1 MKAESLLSEY
11 AGISLTV
18 VPCHVVGVEYIPT
31 LGDDAVRA
39 TLHTSDGQTLTVLAL
54 NAASDLLHTA
64 PHLIREEAYN
74 ESMQYLRSLHHL
86 FNGIVSTA
94 REELSTDTKIC
105 QVFAL
110 PATEGEALS
119 GECYEGCVYDVNE
132 DALENPYQVGL
143 AGGGEMESI
152 HVIWYGKSAIS
163 GKWVMDFFQCDNESG
178 MAAPMSSSASPWEL
192 RRSKI
197 AEPSSERE
205 QVVRAPLNPEP
216 ETILALLRDAKLGVE
231 GVNVFED
238 SSELLKMETYR
249 SSIDWREA

>member
-1 MKAESLLSEY
+1 
-11 AGISLTV
+11 
-18 VPCHVVGVEYIPT
+18 
-31 LGDDAVRA
+31 
-39 TLHTSDGQTLTVLAL
+39 
-54 NAASDLLHTA
+54 
-64 PHLIREEAYN
+64 
-74 ESMQYLRSLHHL
+74 
-86 FNGIVSTA
+86 
-94 REELSTDTKIC
+94 
-105 QVFAL
+105 
-110 PATEGEALS
+110 
-119 GECYEGCVYDVNE
+119 
-132 DALENPYQVGL
+132 
-143 AGGGEMESI
+143 MESI